1 MGSEIYGGAPGFGG
15 PNRGVAAS
23 KVNGPAIGLMAT
35 AGIGI
40 LLQLVSLAMNM
51 LGTGLNMANMA
62 GGSNTPD
69 AIANMMG
76 GTLGVIGSIMGI
88 LIGGLIIFGAL
99 KMRQLQNWG
108 LSLAATIL
116 AMIPCLSPCC
126 CLGLPI
132 GIWALVVLLDD
143 NVKRS
148 FV

>member
-1 MGSEIYGGAPGFGG
+1 MGSEIYGG
-15 PNRGVAAS
+15 PNRAVAAA

-40 LLQLVSLAMNM
+40 LLQLLSIVLNV
-51 LGTGLNMANMA
+51 LGTGINMASMA
-62 GGSNTPD
+62 GQSGTPEGV
-69 AIANMMG
+69 ANMMS

-88 LIGGLIIFGAL
+88 LIGGLIFFGAM
-99 KMRQLQNWG
+99 KMRQLNNWG
-108 LSLAATIL
+108 LALASSIL

-132 GIWALVVLLDD
+132 GIWALVVLLDN
-143 NVKRS
+143 NVKAS

>member
-1 MGSEIYGGAPGFGG
+1 MGMGSEMYGG
-15 PNRGVAAS
+15 PNRGVALA

-40 LLQLVSLAMNM
+40 LLQLASIAMNM
-51 LGTGLNMANMA
+51 LGTGINMSNLGGSA
-62 GGSNTPD
+62 GGSE
-69 AIANMMG
+69 AMAAMMS
-76 GTLGVIGSIMGI
+76 GTLGIISSILGI

-99 KMRQLQNWG
+99 KMRQLNNWG
-108 LSLAATIL
+108 LSMAATVL

>member
-1 MGSEIYGGAPGFGG
+1 MGSEIYGGAGFGGG

-23 KVNGPAIGLMAT
+23 RVNGPAIGLMAT
-35 AGIGI
+35 AAIGI
-40 LLQLVSLAMNM
+40 LLQLVSLAMNI
-51 LGTGLNMANMA
+51 LGTGFNMANLA
-62 GGSNTPD
+62 GGGNTPD
-69 AIANMMG
+69 AVANMMG
-76 GTLGVIGSIMGI
+76 GTLGVIGSIFSI
-88 LIGGLIIFGAL
+88 LIGGVIFFGAM

-126 CLGLPI
+126 CLGLPL